1 MNAFMVW
8 AKDERKRLALQNPD
22 LHNAVL
28 SKMLG
33 QCWKALSTLDKRPF
47 VEEAERLRLQHLQDH
62 PNYKYRPRR
71 KKQPKKMKRVEPGLL
86 LQGLAGGLG
95 PGDAYSPHRHAHH
108 LLPPLGH
115 FRDLHPSGAPDLES
129 FGLPTPEMSPLD
141 VLEEGGGD
149 SVFFPPHMQE
159 DVGLGSWINYHQHSN
174 HQTGHHPH
182 HNSHNLHHSH
192 PHLNQKSPLACL
204 PLQEKCLVM
213 ESSNPNGLYANMS
226 LPESSKAPHTPT
238 PAGYYGQIYGSSQ
251 SQPAFTSHL
260 GQLSPPPE
268 TSAATQVAPPS
279 LDAVDQLGPS
289 AEFWGEVDRIE
300 FDQYLSASRTRLSRN
315 APCEESSALISALS
329 DASSAVYYSA
339 CLTG

>member
-1 MNAFMVW
+1 
-8 AKDERKRLALQNPD
+8 
-22 LHNAVL
+22 
-28 SKMLG
+28 
-33 QCWKALSTLDKRPF
+33 
-47 VEEAERLRLQHLQDH
+47 
-62 PNYKYRPRR
+62 
-71 KKQPKKMKRVEPGLL
+71 MKRVEPGLL

-108 LLPPLGH
+108 LLPPW
-115 FRDLHPSGAPDLES
+115 DTSETS
-129 FGLPTPEMSPLD
+129 TPPELRTWR
-141 VLEEGGGD
+141 VLACRRRRCHRWMFWRREAEIQC
-149 SVFFPPHMQE
+149 FFPPHMQE
-159 DVGLGSWINYHQHSN
+159 DVGLGSWINYHQHPN

-213 ESSNPNGLYANMS
+213 ESSNPNGLYTNMS

-300 FDQYLSASRTRLSRN
+300 FDQYLSTSRTRLSRN